1 MKDMLAAVTHIE
13 DAIGRLSRAR
23 ITERRQDVDNE
34 IDLARSDLA
43 FARAKLRVLM
53 ERVDMAQ
60 AVSQSAT

>member
-13 DAIGRLSRAR
+13 DAIGRLSDIRN
-23 ITERRQDVDNE
+23 TDRRQDVDNE